1 MFNLLGKNNNQKTVK
16 ALDKTRRTWFNLIGD
31 IFHRDRIDDDIWDNL
46 EELLITADVGIRPT
60 NVLIDRLKDRVL
72 EKSATEPKQVLD
84 LLREEILSIVSFE
97 SQVSFDNDDLL
108 VLLVIGINGVGKT
121 TSIAKL
127 ASLYKHDGK
136 NVILG
141 ASDTFRAAG
150 VEQLKVWGERLK
162 TDVIHH
168 QPGSDPSAVA
178 FDVVQAAR
186 NRKADVAIIDT
197 AGRLHSKT
205 NLMEELKKIRRVI
218 NKAGERTVTKVI
230 LTLDATTGQNGLIQA
245 RTFSESLDC
254 DGVFLSKLD
263 GSSKG
268 GIIIAIYQDLKLPVL
283 YVGTGETLEDI
294 ATFSP
299 QEFVNSLFDN
309 I

>member
-1 MFNLLGKNNNQKTVK
+1 MFKLLARNNNQKTDK
-16 ALDKTRRTWFNLIGD
+16 ALDKTRRTWFNLIGS
-31 IFHRDRIDDDIWDNL
+31 IFHHERLDDETWDNL
-46 EELLITADVGIRPT
+46 EELLITADVGIGTT
-60 NVLIDRLKDRVL
+60 NVLIDRLKERVL
-72 EKSATEPKQVLD
+72 ETSATESKQVLD

-97 SQVSFDNDDLL
+97 SQTNVDNDDLL
-108 VLLVIGINGVGKT
+108 VLLVIGVNGVGKT

-127 ASLYKHDGK
+127 ASLYQQDGK

-150 VEQLKVWGERLK
+150 VEQLKVWGSRLK

-168 QPGSDPSAVA
+168 QSGSDPSAVA

-186 NRKADVAIIDT
+186 NRKSDVVIIDT

-205 NLMEELKKIRRVI
+205 NLMEELKKIRRAI
-218 NKAGERTVTKVI
+218 NKAGDRIVTKVI

-254 DGVFLSKLD
+254 EGVFLSKLD

-268 GIIIAIYQDLKLPVL
+268 GIIISIYQDLKLPVL
-283 YVGTGETLEDI
+283 YVGTGETIEDI

-309 I
+309 T